1 MRKLFLTI
9 SLSLAFTVSGFAGE
23 IPIAGVVGCA
33 PGLWYP
39 ESEVCVMGLADP
51 GQTDME
57 KPSFA
62 DTLLA
67 EATLYFHPM
76 FKIIF

>member
-9 SLSLAFTVSGFAGE
+9 SLSLAFTVSSFAGE
-23 IPIAGVVGCA
+23 IPIAGVAGCA

-51 GQTDME
+51 GQTGIE
-57 KPSFA
+57 KTWFM
-62 DTLLA
+62 DTLVA
-67 EATLYFHPM
+67 EAILYFQPM
-76 FKIIF
+76 FR

>member
-9 SLSLAFTVSGFAGE
+9 SLSLALTVSNFAGE

-39 ESEVCVMGLADP
+39 ESEVCVVGLADP
-51 GQTDME
+51 SEIEPKEPTFTD
-57 KPSFA
+57 
-62 DTLLA
+62 TILA
-67 EATLYFHPM
+67 KAILYFHPL
-76 FKIIF
+76 F